1 LSANVYEPAITATD
15 QWDSSQLL
23 FDETDGPITVT
34 RNPDS
39 YVADGGLGILMTHF
53 HNAVGNKA
61 QVVDVVLQSTVTGS
75 HTPEPSTF
83 GTASTLTVSVTGDG
97 APATGT
103 VTVKEG
109 GTTLGTANLSGAG
122 TGQVTLPANLPV
134 GAHSLTLSYSG
145 DDSYE
150 PSTGMATATVAKA
163 TGATVT
169 GTHDP
174 EPSAFGAASSLT
186 VHVASPA
193 GTPTGSVTVKE
204 GGTTLGTAPLDGSG
218 SGEISLPD
226 DLAVGAH
233 SLTLDYSGDG
243 SFAASSGMATA
254 TVAKATGA
262 TVTGSH
268 SPEPSTF
275 GTASSLAVHVTSPAG
290 NPTGSVTVKEGGTTL
305 GTGTLASG
313 TATVSLPATL
323 AAGAHT
329 LTLEYSGDGS
339 FDAATGSATAT
350 VAKAS
355 TTTSATA
362 SPKKIKK
369 GQSFAVTATVTASG
383 ATPAGTVQ
391 VMRGSKLLGSGTL
404 GADGKVTISITK
416 KMAKKLKKGKNV
428 LTVQFVGSDNF
439 LASEGTVT
447 VKVKKHKKKKHH

>member
-1 LSANVYEPAITATD
+1 
-15 QWDSSQLL
+15 
-23 FDETDGPITVT
+23 
-34 RNPDS
+34 
-39 YVADGGLGILMTHF
+39 
-53 HNAVGNKA
+53 
-61 QVVDVVLQSTVTGS
+61 
-75 HTPEPSTF
+75 
-83 GTASTLTVSVTGDG
+83 
-97 APATGT
+97 
-103 VTVKEG
+103 
-109 GTTLGTANLSGAG
+109 
-122 TGQVTLPANLPV
+122 
-134 GAHSLTLSYSG
+134 
-145 DDSYE
+145 
-150 PSTGMATATVAKA
+150 
-163 TGATVT
+163 
-169 GTHDP
+169 
-174 EPSAFGAASSLT
+174 
-186 VHVASPA
+186 
-193 GTPTGSVTVKE
+193 
-204 GGTTLGTAPLDGSG
+204 
-218 SGEISLPD
+218 
-226 DLAVGAH
+226 
-233 SLTLDYSGDG
+233 
-243 SFAASSGMATA
+243 MATA

-428 LTVQFVGSDNF
+428 LTVQYLGGDNF